1 MNKHMA
7 RAKRWLA
14 KNGGKLPHHLA
25 ERARVVPARLA
36 RVLYNTHASKYLP
49 HQGKRECARRV
60 KQMAKKSLIHG

>member
-7 RAKRWLA
+7 RAKRWLE
-14 KNGGKLPHHLA
+14 KNIGQKLPHHLA

-36 RVLYNTHASKYLP
+36 RVLYDTHASKYMP

-60 KQMAKKSLIHG
+60 KQMAKSG